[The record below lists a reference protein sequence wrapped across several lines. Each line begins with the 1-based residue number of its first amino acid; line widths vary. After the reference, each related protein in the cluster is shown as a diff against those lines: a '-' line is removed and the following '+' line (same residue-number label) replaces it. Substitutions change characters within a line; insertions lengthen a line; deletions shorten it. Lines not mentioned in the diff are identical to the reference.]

1 MSFSAVVLTCNEEQ
15 NLQGCLSSLAGLSAA
30 IFVVDSGST
39 DRTLEIA
46 ARYATVTHHP
56 FETHARQWTWA
67 LANLPISTPWVL
79 ALDADQRITPELKAE
94 LAALFAQPGAI
105 DRDVEGIYIKRRQ
118 VFRGRWIKHG
128 GYYPKHLL
136 KLFRLDKVKTDP
148 TDLVDHHFYVPGR
161 TIKLKHDL
169 IEDNAKENVIS
180 FWVEKHNRY
189 ARLLASEELLRRGG
203 KPDPL
208 RPSPLGNP
216 DQRTLW
222 LKRLWYRCPGYVRPF
237 LYFAQRYFF
246 RMGFLDGKEGFIFHF
261 MQAFW
266 FRLLVDINLEE
277 LESGG
282 NSIPTTAENTG
293 ACLTP
298 PAQQ

>member
-1 MSFSAVVLTCNEEQ
+1 MVFSAVVLTYNEEQ
-15 NLQGCLSSLAGLSAA
+15 NLQRCLGSLDGLSAQ

-39 DRTLEIA
+39 DATLEIA
-46 ARYATVTHHP
+46 ARHASVVHHP
-56 FETHARQWTWA
+56 FETHARQWSWA
-67 LANLPISTPWVL
+67 LANLSISTPWVL
-79 ALDADQRITPELKAE
+79 ALDADQQLTPELKAE
-94 LAALFAQPGAI
+94 LAALFAQPGTIA
-105 DRDVEGIYIKRRQ
+105 RDVEGIYINRRQ

-128 GYYPKHLL
+128 GYYPKYLL

-169 IEDNAKENVIS
+169 IEDNAKENRIS

-189 ARLLASEELLRRGG
+189 ASLLASEELLRRGNG

-208 RPSPLGNP
+208 RPSPVGNP

-261 MQAFW
+261 LQAFW

-277 LESGG
+277 IESGEPG
-282 NSIPTTAENTG
+282 E
-293 ACLTP
+293 
-298 PAQQ
+298 PAGC